1 MVNEHLSADEIV
13 WCEQLVQEIAAIVR
27 EEKQNDQLSM
37 QNEDGHVIT
46 LKYGGITVHVY
57 SEKINIQASG
67 SGVKSYEDGLLWT
80 LLQEN
85 SVKDRLLVLQR
96 QFREGC
102 GVMPAWRRGAWHG
115 SVWPVRYCP
124 AYPQATAATRLA
136 RTVPGAA
143 FPAPPG
149 RPAAS

>member
-46 LKYGGITVHVY
+46 LKYVGITVHVY
-57 SEKINIQASG
+57 SEKTNIQASG

-85 SVKDRLLVLQR
+85 SVKDRLLEKGSEEWLSKVDAAKPKLQ
-96 QFREGC
+96 
-102 GVMPAWRRGAWHG
+102 
-115 SVWPVRYCP
+115 
-124 AYPQATAATRLA
+124 T
-136 RTVPGAA
+136 
-143 FPAPPG
+143 
-149 RPAAS
+149 